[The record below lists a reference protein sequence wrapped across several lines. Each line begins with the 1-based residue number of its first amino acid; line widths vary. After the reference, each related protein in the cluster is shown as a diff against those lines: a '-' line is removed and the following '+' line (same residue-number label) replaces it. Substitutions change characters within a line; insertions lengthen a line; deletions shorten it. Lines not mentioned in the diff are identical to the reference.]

1 VGAYTNGVGKKQAAL
16 HEKASAKAAKRAT
29 VEV

>member
-1 VGAYTNGVGKKQAAL
+1 VGEYTNGLGEQQAAL
-16 HEKASAKAAKRAT
+16 HEKANAKAAKDAT